1 MPASQI
7 FKYEIPC
14 SLLVNVVRKLGYID
28 NNVYNINLA
37 SYKKGMLDGSIPE
50 LFKECR
56 QYYFMSKKKYVDSK
70 INYQGFLTV
79 LRQIGKYHNLDFDTR
94 INYYNNAYEI
104 IYMYKIDFIDNFVS
118 EATVSETTVSEVTV
132 SEVTVSETT
141 VSETTVSEAT
151 VSERTVSE
159 TTVSEEQE
167 ETETNEEQEK
177 EE

>member
-14 SLLVNVVRKLGYID
+14 SLLVNIVRKLGYID

-56 QYYFMSKKKYVDSK
+56 QYYFMSKKKYVDGK

-118 EATVSETTVSEVTV
+118 EATVSE
-132 SEVTVSETT
+132 
-141 VSETTVSEAT
+141 
-151 VSERTVSE
+151 
-159 TTVSEEQE
+159 EQE